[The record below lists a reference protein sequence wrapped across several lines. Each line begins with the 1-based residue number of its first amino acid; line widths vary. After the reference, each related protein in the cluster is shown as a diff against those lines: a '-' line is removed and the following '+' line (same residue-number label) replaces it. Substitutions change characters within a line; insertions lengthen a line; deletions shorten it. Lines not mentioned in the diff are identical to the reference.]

1 MLSVGPDAFRLL
13 PSQDLYINKARYG
26 NIDYRSSILIQIAS
40 AEIWVEQ
47 QRNPVMGRHQDKN
60 GRQLALSFVKDS
72 EARVLQQKQL
82 IARLKHKRQSTEY
95 AEAMLNEFEANLR
108 SLRNHLELMQ
118 ELMKPPER

>member
-1 MLSVGPDAFRLL
+1 
-13 PSQDLYINKARYG
+13 
-26 NIDYRSSILIQIAS
+26 
-40 AEIWVEQ
+40 
-47 QRNPVMGRHQDKN
+47 MGRHQDKN
-60 GRQLALSFVKDS
+60 SRQLALSFVKDS

-95 AEAMLNEFEANLR
+95 AEAVLNEFEANLR